1 MSAKDEDVEGLV
13 EILAPGLTKE
23 TRRAGSGDLPCLPC
37 GVAVHYVSMLV
48 DGGSIVDSSRRFMDA
63 GFCFNLGGSGA
74 THHESEIPVTRGL
87 AKAVAGMLVGETAL
101 VTCGPEW
108 AYGDVGVPFESGTGL
123 RVPPG
128 ASMKYNVE
136 VLRFLPYKKASSEMS
151 LLDAMEAARAA
162 KVLGDA
168 AIKAGLQRGG
178 KCGGADERASSGKV
192 GGGGDDEGGAGSA
205 DGPGDESGDGD
216 GSESRVNGGADE
228 KSSRH
233 TGGIGRNV
241 SVAGGVNGTGGTG
254 VVGSSGS
261 DTADSKCVVAD
272 GANTASNVAASGDVG
287 GNSSEDGG
295 SNTKVALHR
304 VKKQREEQHKRIEDA
319 YRDAHQCLDVVQT
332 LGKAEGI
339 TAADAVV
346 EGIQMRVSCLSNFAL
361 WQLRRAGGAAES
373 AVHDSGRALEIL
385 DELDR
390 RGPAGLGEWV
400 INARAK
406 LLYRRGMAHQAME
419 RPAPAKADLLRAAKM
434 QPQDKTIRKALQRA
448 TQELKASNAAARG
461 MYSHVLDKSAKSG
474 KGLYGDK
481 EDVQEKKPEPRGEEA
496 WWRRARSAIAGMCGC
511 GKAKAE

>member
-1 MSAKDEDVEGLV
+1 MSLSAKDDDAEGLV

-23 TRRAGSGDLPCLPC
+23 TRRAGSGNLPCLPC

-151 LLDAMEAARAA
+151 LSDAMEAARAA

-178 KCGGADERASSGKV
+178 KGGGADERASSGKV
-192 GGGGDDEGGAGSA
+192 GGAGDEEGGAGSTGGA
-205 DGPGDESGDGD
+205 
-216 GSESRVNGGADE
+216 GSETRGGGADE
-228 KSSRH
+228 KNSSN
-233 TGGIGRNV
+233 TSGIGRNA
-241 SVAGGVNGTGGTG
+241 SVAGGVDGAGGTD
-254 VVGSSGS
+254 VDGSSGS
-261 DTADSKCVVAD
+261 GATDSKCDVAAD
-272 GANTASNVAASGDVG
+272 DASAASNVAASADVG
-287 GNSSEDGG
+287 GDGSKDGG
-295 SNTKVALHR
+295 SNAKVALHR
-304 VKKQREEQHKRIEDA
+304 AKKQREEQHKRIEDA
-319 YRDAHQCLDVVQT
+319 YRDAHQCLDVVQR
-332 LGKAEGI
+332 LGKAGGPSA
-339 TAADAVV
+339 TDAIV

-361 WQLRRAGGAAES
+361 WQLRRSGGAAES

-385 DELDR
+385 DELER
-390 RGPAGLGEWV
+390 RGPAGLDEWV
-400 INARAK
+400 PNARAK

-419 RPAPAKADLLRAAKM
+419 RPGPAKADLLRAAKM

-448 TQELKASNAAARG
+448 TQELKVTNAAARG
-461 MYSHVLDKSAKSG
+461 MYSNVLDKSAKSG

-481 EDVQEKKPEPRGEEA
+481 EDVPEKKPELRGEEA
-496 WWRRARSAIAGMCGC
+496 WWRRARGAIAEMCGC